1 MHCSAQN
8 SIIQKKLI
16 VWYSGMALVLCGSTR
31 RIYSKIFSLKFLLF
45 MIRLRGAADI
55 CCVSGCFKSLW
66 RSIWGREIV
75 AGVNQTVFR
84 MYGTKP
90 YQFEPTYPLRE
101 EPAQKEERSA
111 SILHHKFQK
120 HPLTLQFCIVAPD
133 LLPHMFF
140 NHEAQHVNNMFE
152 NWLSIPLRFT

>member
-1 MHCSAQN
+1 MRMFLMHCSAQN
-8 SIIQKKLI
+8 AIIQKKLI

-45 MIRLRGAADI
+45 MIRMRGAADI
-55 CCVSGCFKSLW
+55 CCVSRCFKSLW
-66 RSIWGREIV
+66 CSIRGKEIV
-75 AGVNQTVFR
+75 AGVNQTVLW

-101 EPAQKEERSA
+101 EPAQEEEERSA

-120 HPLTLQFCIVAPD
+120 HPLTLQFCAAVLGPRFAPIYV
-133 LLPHMFF
+133 F
-140 NHEAQHVNNMFE
+140 
-152 NWLSIPLRFT
+152 